1 MKIDQKRAR
10 EIMGK
15 NFFGV
20 EEWSVL
26 YDVKFSQQQ
35 LRQAAE
41 FPWGEDILNSTC
53 PFCGKVVK
61 DCHFAFLG
69 LDRINGEPLTI
80 EKWCK
85 LHPKTDTG
93 QLYTMHPS
101 DIESYRFS
109 DFFSNTTM
117 SFRWYLLHKSIIPVS
132 RDETYNDKQL
142 AMLTADYESP
152 SAVTELT
159 KNILVFR
166 RTCDLV
172 NLDVLARCAADK
184 WGDHT
189 VVGIAHYNRKI
200 AFMIKEY
207 CCYSPFF
214 DVGMAASKL

>member
-1 MKIDQKRAR
+1 
-10 EIMGK
+10 MGK

-26 YDVKFSQQQ
+26 YDVKFSQKQ

-93 QLYTMHPS
+93 QLYTLHAS
-101 DIESYRFS
+101 DIEYHRFS

-117 SFRWYLLHKSIIPVS
+117 SFRWYLLHKSIIPRS
-132 RDETYNDKQL
+132 HDKQYREQL
-142 AMLTADYESP
+142 AMLTAADYEPP

-172 NLDVLARCAADK
+172 NIGALARCACTDRL
-184 WGDHT
+184 GSHIF
-189 VVGIAHYNRKI
+189 VCSVHYSRKI
-200 AFMIKEY
+200 AFEITD
-207 CCYSPFF
+207 CGYSDFF
-214 DVGMAASKL
+214 DVGLAASRKL